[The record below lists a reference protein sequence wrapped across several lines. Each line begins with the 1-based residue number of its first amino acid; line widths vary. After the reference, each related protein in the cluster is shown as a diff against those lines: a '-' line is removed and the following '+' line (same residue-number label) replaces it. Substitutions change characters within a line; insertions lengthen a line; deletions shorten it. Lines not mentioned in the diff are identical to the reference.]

1 MSTNDEK
8 TWLRA
13 VLEGKVKPGDE
24 AWDRIWRER
33 DFWRVRRTLRE
44 VGMMERGNLEFDR
57 EKMWRVI
64 EAYRGEGRNARR
76 RHQRW
81 YWAAAVILPLLVV
94 GGMLYFSWQ
103 QPKGTVVASTG
114 VIESGSS
121 RATLVMAGGERVDL
135 ASLTDTLLR
144 QGEVEIRLDSSRGVT
159 YQAGDAKVNK
169 VEYNKI
175 IVPRK
180 GEYQL
185 MLADGSKVYLN
196 SESELRFPT
205 AFPGKERRVYL
216 KGEGYFEVAANA
228 EKPFI
233 VTVGETDVRVL
244 GTRFNVNA
252 YRETEEIRT
261 TLVSGKVR
269 VTDRGNGKGV
279 LLAPGQQALWQP
291 DSLSTREVDVNAVIA
306 WIDGKFYFENG
317 ATLEEIAE
325 QLRRWYDVDFF
336 FASEDVKHFQFAG
349 VIRKE
354 FSANDIFSI
363 IEKTT
368 RVKFTVNGRTVLVNK
383 R

>member
-13 VLEGKVKPGDE
+13 ILEGKVKPGDE
-24 AWDRIWRER
+24 AWERIWRER
-33 DFWRVRRTLRE
+33 DFWRVRRTLKE

-57 EKMWRVI
+57 EKMWRAI

-94 GGMLYFSWQ
+94 GGTLYFSWQ
-103 QPKGTVVASTG
+103 KPKQQVVARAE

-144 QGEVEIRLDSSRGVT
+144 EGEVEIRLDSSRGVT
-159 YQAGDAKVNK
+159 YQAKDAKVNK

-185 MLADGSKVYLN
+185 ILADGSKVYLN

-244 GTRFNVNA
+244 GTKFNIKNYQDEQSIVA
-252 YRETEEIRT
+252 
-261 TLVSGKVR
+261 TLVEGTICLSISSLPMR
-269 VTDRGNGKGV
+269 
-279 LLAPGQQALWQP
+279 PGQQ
-291 DSLSTREVDVNAVIA
+291 SIFNKSTHENIIREVDTKLYTA
-306 WIDGKFYFENG
+306 WKDGRFIFKS
-317 ATLEEIAE
+317 APLESILK
-325 QLRRWYDVDFF
+325 QLSRWYDIYFEY
-336 FASEDVKHFQFAG
+336 EDENLKNLPFSGNVRKYEDGNIILELLKSTGRINFIQNGKIIYVK
-349 VIRKE
+349 K
-354 FSANDIFSI
+354 
-363 IEKTT
+363 
-368 RVKFTVNGRTVLVNK
+368 
-383 R
+383 

>member
-33 DFWRVRRTLRE
+33 DFWRVRRTLKE

-57 EKMWRVI
+57 EKMWRAI
-64 EAYRGEGRNARR
+64 EEHRGEGRNARR

-103 QPKGTVVASTG
+103 KPKQQAVARAE

-144 QGEVEIRLDSSRGVT
+144 EGEVEIRLDSSRGVT

-185 MLADGSKVYLN
+185 ILADGSKVYLN

-244 GTRFNVNA
+244 GTKFNIKNYQDEQSIVA
-252 YRETEEIRT
+252 
-261 TLVSGKVR
+261 TLVEGTICLSISSLPMR
-269 VTDRGNGKGV
+269 
-279 LLAPGQQALWQP
+279 PGQQ
-291 DSLSTREVDVNAVIA
+291 SIFNKSTHENIIREVDTKLYTA
-306 WIDGKFYFENG
+306 WKDGRFIFKS
-317 ATLEEIAE
+317 APLESILK
-325 QLRRWYDVDFF
+325 QLSRWYDIYFEY
-336 FASEDVKHFQFAG
+336 EDENLKNLPFSGNVRKYEDGNIILELLKSTGRINFIQNGKIIYVK
-349 VIRKE
+349 K
-354 FSANDIFSI
+354 
-363 IEKTT
+363 
-368 RVKFTVNGRTVLVNK
+368 
-383 R
+383 

>member
-1 MSTNDEK
+1 MTINDEK

-205 AFPGKERRVYL
+205 TFSGKERRVFL
-216 KGEGYFEVAANA
+216 KGEGYFEVRKDAA
-228 EKPFI
+228 KPFI

-244 GTRFNVNA
+244 GTTFNVTA
-252 YRETEEIRT
+252 YRDTKTIRT
-261 TLVSGKVR
+261 TLVEGAVR
-269 VTDRGNGKGV
+269 VNDRLTGEAV
-279 LLAPGQQALWQP
+279 TLAPGLQAEWQGG
-291 DSLSTREVDVNAVIA
+291 SFTTRKVNVNAVAA
-306 WIDGKFYFENG
+306 WVDGKFYFEEG
-317 ATLEEIAE
+317 ATLEEITE
-325 QLRRWYDVDFF
+325 QLRRWYDIDFF
-336 FASEDVKHFQFAG
+336 FTSEDVKHFVFAG
-349 VIRKE
+349 VIKKYYT
-354 FSANDIFSI
+354 ANEIFSI
-363 IEKTT
+363 IEKTA
-368 RVKFTVNGRTVLVNK
+368 RVKFTVNGRTVVVS
-383 R
+383 RR

>member
-13 VLEGKVKPGDE
+13 ILEGKVKPGDE
-24 AWDRIWRER
+24 AWERIWRER
-33 DFWRVRRTLRE
+33 DFWRVRRTLKE

-57 EKMWRVI
+57 EKMWRAI

-94 GGMLYFSWQ
+94 GGTLYFSWQ
-103 QPKGTVVASTG
+103 KPKQQVVARAE

-185 MLADGSKVYLN
+185 ILADGSKVYLN

-216 KGEGYFEVAANA
+216 KGEGYFEVAANV

-244 GTRFNVNA
+244 GTKFNIKNYQDEQSIVA
-252 YRETEEIRT
+252 
-261 TLVSGKVR
+261 TLVEGTICLSISSLPMR
-269 VTDRGNGKGV
+269 
-279 LLAPGQQALWQP
+279 PGQQ
-291 DSLSTREVDVNAVIA
+291 SIFNKSTHENIIREVDTKLYTA
-306 WIDGKFYFENG
+306 WKDGRFIFKS
-317 ATLEEIAE
+317 APLESILK
-325 QLRRWYDVDFF
+325 QLSRWYDIYFEY
-336 FASEDVKHFQFAG
+336 EDENLKNLPFSGNVRKYEDGNIILELLKSTGRINFIQNGKIIYVK
-349 VIRKE
+349 K
-354 FSANDIFSI
+354 
-363 IEKTT
+363 
-368 RVKFTVNGRTVLVNK
+368 
-383 R
+383 

>member
-1 MSTNDEK
+1 MTINDEK

-244 GTRFNVNA
+244 GTKFNIKNYQDEQSIVA
-252 YRETEEIRT
+252 
-261 TLVSGKVR
+261 TLVEGTICLSISSLPMR
-269 VTDRGNGKGV
+269 
-279 LLAPGQQALWQP
+279 PGQQ
-291 DSLSTREVDVNAVIA
+291 SIFNKSTHENIIREVDTKLYTA
-306 WIDGKFYFENG
+306 WKDGRFIFKS
-317 ATLEEIAE
+317 APLESILK
-325 QLRRWYDVDFF
+325 QLSRWYDIYFEY
-336 FASEDVKHFQFAG
+336 EDENLKNLPFSGNVRKYEDGNIILELLKSTGRINFIQNGKIIYVK
-349 VIRKE
+349 K
-354 FSANDIFSI
+354 
-363 IEKTT
+363 
-368 RVKFTVNGRTVLVNK
+368 
-383 R
+383 

>member
-13 VLEGKVKPGDE
+13 ILEGKVKPGDE
-24 AWDRIWRER
+24 AWERIWRER
-33 DFWRVRRTLRE
+33 DFWRVRRTLKE

-57 EKMWRVI
+57 EKMWRAI

-94 GGMLYFSWQ
+94 GGTLYFSWQ
-103 QPKGTVVASTG
+103 KPKQQVVARAE

-185 MLADGSKVYLN
+185 ILADGSKVYLN

-244 GTRFNVNA
+244 GTKFNIKNYQDEQSIVA
-252 YRETEEIRT
+252 
-261 TLVSGKVR
+261 TLVEGTICLSISSLPMR
-269 VTDRGNGKGV
+269 
-279 LLAPGQQALWQP
+279 PGQQ
-291 DSLSTREVDVNAVIA
+291 SIFNKSTHENIIREVDTKLYTA
-306 WIDGKFYFENG
+306 WKDGRFIFKS
-317 ATLEEIAE
+317 APLESILK
-325 QLRRWYDVDFF
+325 QLSRWYDIYFEY
-336 FASEDVKHFQFAG
+336 EDENLKNLPFSGNVRKYEDGNIILELLKSTGRINFIQNGKIIYVK
-349 VIRKE
+349 K
-354 FSANDIFSI
+354 
-363 IEKTT
+363 
-368 RVKFTVNGRTVLVNK
+368 
-383 R
+383 

>member
-13 VLEGKVKPGDE
+13 ILEGKVKPGDE

-33 DFWRVRRTLRE
+33 DFWRVRRTLKE

-57 EKMWRVI
+57 EKMWRAI
-64 EAYRGEGRNARR
+64 EAYRGEGRNARG

-94 GGMLYFSWQ
+94 GGTLYFSWQ
-103 QPKGTVVASTG
+103 KPKQQVVAQAE

-185 MLADGSKVYLN
+185 ILADGSKVYLN

-244 GTRFNVNA
+244 GTKFNIKNYQDEQSIVA
-252 YRETEEIRT
+252 
-261 TLVSGKVR
+261 TLVEGTICLSISSLPMR
-269 VTDRGNGKGV
+269 
-279 LLAPGQQALWQP
+279 PGQQ
-291 DSLSTREVDVNAVIA
+291 SIFNKSTHENIIREVDTKLYTA
-306 WIDGKFYFENG
+306 WKDGRFIFKS
-317 ATLEEIAE
+317 APLESILK
-325 QLRRWYDVDFF
+325 QLSRWYDIYFEY
-336 FASEDVKHFQFAG
+336 EDENLKNLPFSGNVRKYEDGNIILELLKSTGRINFIQNGKIIYVK
-349 VIRKE
+349 K
-354 FSANDIFSI
+354 
-363 IEKTT
+363 
-368 RVKFTVNGRTVLVNK
+368 
-383 R
+383 

>member
-1 MSTNDEK
+1 MTINDEK

-64 EAYRGEGRNARR
+64 EAYRGEGRNARG

-205 AFPGKERRVYL
+205 TFSGKERRVFL
-216 KGEGYFEVAANA
+216 KGEGYFEVRKDAA
-228 EKPFI
+228 KPFI

-244 GTRFNVNA
+244 GTTFNVTA
-252 YRETEEIRT
+252 YRDTKTIRT
-261 TLVSGKVR
+261 TLVEGAVR
-269 VTDRGNGKGV
+269 VNDRLTGEAV
-279 LLAPGQQALWQP
+279 TLAPGLQAEWQGG
-291 DSLSTREVDVNAVIA
+291 SFTTRKVNVNAVAA
-306 WIDGKFYFENG
+306 WVDGKFYFEEG
-317 ATLEEIAE
+317 ATLEEITE
-325 QLRRWYDVDFF
+325 QLRRWYDIDFF
-336 FASEDVKHFQFAG
+336 FTSEDVKHFVFAG
-349 VIRKE
+349 VIKKYYT
-354 FSANDIFSI
+354 ANEIFSI
-363 IEKTT
+363 IEKTA
-368 RVKFTVNGRTVLVNK
+368 RVKFTVNGRTVVVS
-383 R
+383 RR

>member
-13 VLEGKVKPGDE
+13 ILEGKVKPGDE
-24 AWDRIWRER
+24 AWERIWRER
-33 DFWRVRRTLRE
+33 DFWRVRRTLKE

-57 EKMWRVI
+57 EKMWRAI

-94 GGMLYFSWQ
+94 GGTLYFSWQ
-103 QPKGTVVASTG
+103 KPKQQVVAQAE

-185 MLADGSKVYLN
+185 ILADGSKVYLN

-244 GTRFNVNA
+244 GTKFNIKNYQDEQSIVA
-252 YRETEEIRT
+252 
-261 TLVSGKVR
+261 TLVEGTICLSISSLPMR
-269 VTDRGNGKGV
+269 
-279 LLAPGQQALWQP
+279 PGQQ
-291 DSLSTREVDVNAVIA
+291 SIFNKSTHENIIREVDTKLYTA
-306 WIDGKFYFENG
+306 WKDGRFIFKS
-317 ATLEEIAE
+317 APLESILK
-325 QLRRWYDVDFF
+325 QLSRWYDIYFEY
-336 FASEDVKHFQFAG
+336 EDENLKNLPFSGNVRKYEDGNIILELLKSTGRINFIQNGKIIYVK
-349 VIRKE
+349 K
-354 FSANDIFSI
+354 
-363 IEKTT
+363 
-368 RVKFTVNGRTVLVNK
+368 
-383 R
+383 

>member
-13 VLEGKVKPGDE
+13 ILEGKVKPGDE

-33 DFWRVRRTLRE
+33 DFWRVRRALKE

-57 EKMWRVI
+57 EKMWRAI
-64 EAYRGEGRNARR
+64 EAYRGEGRNARG

-94 GGMLYFSWQ
+94 GGTLYFSWQ
-103 QPKGTVVASTG
+103 KPKQQVVARAE

-205 AFPGKERRVYL
+205 SFPGKERRVYL

-244 GTRFNVNA
+244 GTKFNIKNYQDEQSIVA
-252 YRETEEIRT
+252 
-261 TLVSGKVR
+261 TLVEGTICLSISSLPMR
-269 VTDRGNGKGV
+269 
-279 LLAPGQQALWQP
+279 PGQQ
-291 DSLSTREVDVNAVIA
+291 SIFNKSTHENIIREVDTKLYTA
-306 WIDGKFYFENG
+306 WKDGRFIFKS
-317 ATLEEIAE
+317 APLESILK
-325 QLRRWYDVDFF
+325 QLSRWYDIYFEY
-336 FASEDVKHFQFAG
+336 EDENLKNLPFSGNVRKYEDGNIILELLKSTGRINFIQNGKIIYVK
-349 VIRKE
+349 K
-354 FSANDIFSI
+354 
-363 IEKTT
+363 
-368 RVKFTVNGRTVLVNK
+368 
-383 R
+383 

>member
-1 MSTNDEK
+1 MTTNDEK

-13 VLEGKVKPGDE
+13 ILEGKVKPGDE
-24 AWDRIWRER
+24 AWERIWRER
-33 DFWRVRRTLRE
+33 DFWRVRRTLKE

-57 EKMWRVI
+57 EKMWRAI

-94 GGMLYFSWQ
+94 GGTLYFSWQ
-103 QPKGTVVASTG
+103 KPKQQVVARAE

-185 MLADGSKVYLN
+185 ILADGSKVYLN

-244 GTRFNVNA
+244 GTKFNIKNYQDEQSIVA
-252 YRETEEIRT
+252 
-261 TLVSGKVR
+261 TLVEGTICLSISSLPMR
-269 VTDRGNGKGV
+269 
-279 LLAPGQQALWQP
+279 PGQQ
-291 DSLSTREVDVNAVIA
+291 SIFNKSTHENIIREVDTKLYTA
-306 WIDGKFYFENG
+306 WKDGRFIFKS
-317 ATLEEIAE
+317 APLESILK
-325 QLRRWYDVDFF
+325 QLSRWYDIYFEY
-336 FASEDVKHFQFAG
+336 EDENLKNLPFSGNVRKYEDGNIILELLKSTGRINFIQNGKIIYVK
-349 VIRKE
+349 K
-354 FSANDIFSI
+354 
-363 IEKTT
+363 
-368 RVKFTVNGRTVLVNK
+368 
-383 R
+383 

>member
-13 VLEGKVKPGDE
+13 ILEGKVKPGDE
-24 AWDRIWRER
+24 AWERIWRER
-33 DFWRVRRTLRE
+33 DFWRVRRTLKE

-57 EKMWRVI
+57 EKMWRAI
-64 EAYRGEGRNARR
+64 EAYRGEGRNARG

-94 GGMLYFSWQ
+94 GGTLYFSWQ
-103 QPKGTVVASTG
+103 KPKQQVVAQAE

-185 MLADGSKVYLN
+185 ILADGSKVYLN

-244 GTRFNVNA
+244 GTKFNIKNYQDEQSIVA
-252 YRETEEIRT
+252 
-261 TLVSGKVR
+261 TLVEGTICLSISSLPMR
-269 VTDRGNGKGV
+269 
-279 LLAPGQQALWQP
+279 PGQQ
-291 DSLSTREVDVNAVIA
+291 SIFNKSTHENIIREVDTKLYTA
-306 WIDGKFYFENG
+306 WKDGRFIFKS
-317 ATLEEIAE
+317 APLESILK
-325 QLRRWYDVDFF
+325 QLSRWYDIYFEY
-336 FASEDVKHFQFAG
+336 EDENLKNLPFSGNVRKYEDGNIILELLKSTGRINFIQNGKIIYVK
-349 VIRKE
+349 K
-354 FSANDIFSI
+354 
-363 IEKTT
+363 
-368 RVKFTVNGRTVLVNK
+368 
-383 R
+383 

>member
-33 DFWRVRRTLRE
+33 DFWRVRRTLKE

-57 EKMWRVI
+57 EKMWRAI

-94 GGMLYFSWQ
+94 GGTLYFSWQ
-103 QPKGTVVASTG
+103 KPKQQVVAQAE

-244 GTRFNVNA
+244 GTKFNIKNYQDEQSIVA
-252 YRETEEIRT
+252 
-261 TLVSGKVR
+261 TLVEGTICLSISSLPMR
-269 VTDRGNGKGV
+269 
-279 LLAPGQQALWQP
+279 PGQQ
-291 DSLSTREVDVNAVIA
+291 SIFNKSTHENIIREVDTKLYTA
-306 WIDGKFYFENG
+306 WKDGRFIFKS
-317 ATLEEIAE
+317 APLESILK
-325 QLRRWYDVDFF
+325 QLSRWYDIYFEY
-336 FASEDVKHFQFAG
+336 EDENLKNLPFSGNVRKYEDGNIILELLKSTGRINFIQNGKIIYVK
-349 VIRKE
+349 K
-354 FSANDIFSI
+354 
-363 IEKTT
+363 
-368 RVKFTVNGRTVLVNK
+368 
-383 R
+383 

>member
-1 MSTNDEK
+1 M
-8 TWLRA
+8 
-13 VLEGKVKPGDE
+13 KPGDE

-64 EAYRGEGRNARR
+64 EAYRGEGRNARG

-205 AFPGKERRVYL
+205 TFSGKERRVFL
-216 KGEGYFEVAANA
+216 KGEGYFEVRKDAA
-228 EKPFI
+228 KPFI

-244 GTRFNVNA
+244 GTTFNVTA
-252 YRETEEIRT
+252 YRDTKTIRT
-261 TLVSGKVR
+261 TLVEGAVR
-269 VTDRGNGKGV
+269 VNDRLTGEAV
-279 LLAPGQQALWQP
+279 TLAPGLQAEWQGG
-291 DSLSTREVDVNAVIA
+291 SFTTRKVNVNAVAA
-306 WIDGKFYFENG
+306 WVDGKFYFEEG
-317 ATLEEIAE
+317 ATLEEITE
-325 QLRRWYDVDFF
+325 QLRRWYDIDFF
-336 FASEDVKHFQFAG
+336 FTSEDVKHFVFAG
-349 VIRKE
+349 VIKKYYT
-354 FSANDIFSI
+354 ANEIFSI
-363 IEKTT
+363 IEKTA
-368 RVKFTVNGRTVLVNK
+368 RVKFTVNGRTVVVS
-383 R
+383 RR

>member
-205 AFPGKERRVYL
+205 TFSGKERRVFL
-216 KGEGYFEVAANA
+216 KGEGYFEVRKDAA
-228 EKPFI
+228 KPFI

-244 GTRFNVNA
+244 GTTFNVTA
-252 YRETEEIRT
+252 YRDTKTIRT
-261 TLVSGKVR
+261 TLVEGAVR
-269 VTDRGNGKGV
+269 VNDRLTGEAV
-279 LLAPGQQALWQP
+279 TLAPGLQAEWQGG
-291 DSLSTREVDVNAVIA
+291 SFTTRKVNVNAVAA
-306 WIDGKFYFENG
+306 WVDGKFYFEEG
-317 ATLEEIAE
+317 ATLEEITE
-325 QLRRWYDVDFF
+325 QLRRWYDIDFF
-336 FASEDVKHFQFAG
+336 FTSEDVKHFVFAG
-349 VIRKE
+349 VIKKYYT
-354 FSANDIFSI
+354 ANEIFSI
-363 IEKTT
+363 IEKTA
-368 RVKFTVNGRTVLVNK
+368 RVKFTVNGRTVVVS
-383 R
+383 RR